1 MKIGMITDAPMHNLA
16 LMKLSTYHKSLG
28 HTVELI
34 DHNKIQSFNKVYGSY
49 IFTWN
54 RSKALELKKV
64 YGNRAVISGTGVD
77 VKHKLPKHIEVLK
90 PDYSLF
96 NIDYG
101 VGFTRRGCINKC
113 SFCVVPKK
121 ETWEEDTPIEDIIN
135 PLSNKVYILD
145 NNFGNDPNF
154 VKKVKEFNDRNLVVN
169 LQSGVDVRTI
179 TIDKAYLLST
189 MNHEKQ
195 LHIAWDN
202 YNHKKSVIK
211 GIDKLLDCFKPSQL
225 MCYVLI
231 GFDSTR
237 EEDFLRIEKLR
248 ELKIDPYVMM
258 YRDPYDPNYQ
268 FDRMDM
274 HFKNWVNGH
283 AYKSVPFEEFDR
295 VIKEKNKRQQLSL
308 FQEVL

>member
-28 HTVELI
+28 DSVELI
-34 DHNKIQSFNKVYGSY
+34 NKDKIRSFDKVYGSY

-54 RSKALELKKV
+54 RNKALELKQV
-64 YGNRAVISGTGVD
+64 YGDKAIISGTGVD
-77 VKHKLPKHIEVLK
+77 VTDKLPKHVEMLK

-96 NIDYG
+96 DLDYG

-121 ETWEEDTPIEDIIN
+121 EIWKEDTAIKDIIN
-135 PLSNKVYILD
+135 PLSNRVYILD
-145 NNFGNDPNF
+145 NNFSNDPNF
-154 VKKVKEFNDRNLVVN
+154 ELKVKEFNNRNLIVS
-169 LQSGVDVRTI
+169 LQSGVDVRTM
-179 TIDKAYLLST
+179 TCEKARLLST
-189 MNHEKQ
+189 INHEKQ

-202 YNHKKSVIK
+202 YNHKKSVLK
-211 GIDKLLDCFKPSQL
+211 GIDYLLNYFKPSKL

-231 GFDSTR
+231 GFNSTR
-237 EEDFLRIEKLR
+237 EEDFLRIDELR
-248 ELKIDPYVMM
+248 RLKIDPYVMM
-258 YRDPYDPNYQ
+258 YRDPYDPNYK

-295 VIKEKNKRQQLSL
+295 AINEIKKRQQLSL
-308 FQEVL
+308 F